1 MDEWMS
7 CYLKVGG
14 ALDTLATRCPDGG
27 WQWRRR
33 EPLSVLNPRP
43 RQSSQH
49 MPPLR
54 ATKQNPNNSKS
65 FFSEALTAL
74 LNWHCIFLQKLKKN
88 MCSRKTKVNDNNNSQ
103 MFYDCQE
110 NEENIRWRQAP
121 EACPQPPFPVNW
133 PLSAPPF
140 RTPASQPLCS
150 LFPQPL
156 SPFCPSPGSTVS
168 TLKGEPTSKGSVVP
182 SSLKSVFPWETM
194 KNTFWTGQKCFI
206 TEYSMSTFPP
216 ELGKK
221 IKHFRKKNQ
230 MGNWKE
236 PWNQADR
243 GVNCDFTQ

>member
-14 ALDTLATRCPDGG
+14 ALETLATRCPDGG

-110 NEENIRWRQAP
+110 KWRKYKMETGPRSLSSASISCELASVGPSLQNPCLPAP
-121 EACPQPPFPVNW
+121 V
-133 PLSAPPF
+133 LSVP
-140 RTPASQPLCS
+140 PASLS
-150 LFPQPL
+150 LL
-156 SPFCPSPGSTVS
+156 S
-168 TLKGEPTSKGSVVP
+168 
-182 SSLKSVFPWETM
+182 
-194 KNTFWTGQKCFI
+194 
-206 TEYSMSTFPP
+206 
-216 ELGKK
+216 
-221 IKHFRKKNQ
+221 
-230 MGNWKE
+230 
-236 PWNQADR
+236 
-243 GVNCDFTQ
+243 